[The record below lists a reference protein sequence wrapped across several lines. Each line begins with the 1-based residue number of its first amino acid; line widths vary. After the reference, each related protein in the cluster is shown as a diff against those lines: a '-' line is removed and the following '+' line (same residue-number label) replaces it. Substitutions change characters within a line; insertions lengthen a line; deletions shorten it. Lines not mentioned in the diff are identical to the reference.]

1 MPSLQKIS
9 EEVKAGRV
17 REFKHLNFQDLSGF
31 NYTELC
37 QFSREWNDD
46 NILCRGIIFDK
57 EKCIA
62 RPFSKFFNIEEVKDD
77 LSNKTIKFIQ
87 NKEDGSLIITYYYN
101 DKVRFATRGSFHS
114 DQAKIAD
121 RIWLERYA
129 NRLDNSLFLYW
140 TLLFELVGPSNVN
153 VSRGYKTDELIL
165 LSATSIET
173 GEEAPESFI
182 DEVAERLGCLR
193 PKLFYANSVN
203 DLYEKIKE
211 NEDPNFEGVVVTF
224 LDGLKIKIKSNLY
237 VNLHKVLTGTFSRDT
252 KLQLWEEMRSTSK
265 ISIFDQL
272 KIPDEFFQEIKIE
285 VDKIET
291 LFSSVCQEYS
301 AIHLEML
308 SDFKKEMPRK
318 DMALK
323 WVNHRWM
330 LSPIFSNDLDMERHY
345 LRLFKKDYLD
355 GKYD

>member
-1 MPSLQKIS
+1 MLCLEEIL

-17 REFKHLNFQDLSGF
+17 REFKHLDFQDLSGF
-31 NYTELC
+31 NYTDSC
-37 QFSREWNDD
+37 QFSREWNDN

-57 EKCIA
+57 ERSIA

-77 LSNKTIKFIQ
+77 LSNKPIKFIQ
-87 NKEDGSLIITYYYN
+87 NKEDGSLIITYTYN

-114 DQAKIAD
+114 DQAKIAE
-121 RIWLERYA
+121 RIWSERYTDS
-129 NRLDNSLFLYW
+129 LYDSLFLCW
-140 TLLFELVGPSNVN
+140 TLLFELVGPSNIN

-173 GEEAPESFI
+173 GEEAPESFVNEI
-182 DEVAERLGCLR
+182 AERLGCLR
-193 PKLFYANSVN
+193 PKLFYAKSVN

-224 LDGLKIKIKSNLY
+224 LDGLKVKIKSNLY

-265 ISIFDQL
+265 ILIFDQL

-285 VDKIET
+285 VDKIDV
-291 LFSSVCQEYS
+291 LFSSVCQNYS
-301 AIHLEML
+301 SIYLEML
-308 SDFKKEMPRK
+308 SDFKKEISRK

-323 WVNHRWM
+323 WSDYRWM
-330 LSPIFSNDLDMERHY
+330 LSPIFSSDLDMESYY